1 MIINNKSTL
10 KTMKEYLFLYRGVFY
25 KRSFEI
31 FTLIILAI
39 ITMQKVQS
47 IKFVYE
53 KFISKHWNKSLNS
66 FYYFLNDK
74 NHSIDNMIR
83 ITARIGISLI
93 SKDDMR
99 KTPVYLL
106 IDDTLQPK
114 FGETFENRYK
124 LFDHAKHTGS
134 SYINGHCIVSIAMRI
149 LLLKG
154 DETNYITIPLGYKLY
169 DKTSTKLQL
178 AKKLI
183 ETVMPELSDVQV
195 IVLCDSWFTKKPL
208 LEVLYNYDNL
218 KIIGALRSDTALFGL
233 KPDPTGKRGRPRVK
247 GERLD
252 YRDFDFKKVDDFF
265 VATIKCL
272 TNLRTDSV
280 TITVTTTNVT
290 DFSSV
295 RLYLSTISIED
306 LKSESKKE
314 EGSEEEEDKQNLYD
328 IYKLRWSIEVMFY
341 QQKLFWS
348 FGSYMV
354 RSKVSIEKYINLMG
368 VAYSAMIILPFIS
381 SAFED
386 YKFCSPQ
393 EVKHVFGEAIREE
406 LFFSNLLKIEQI
418 KKNLTHIPYLCQF
431 KDIED
436 LVS

>member
-1 MIINNKSTL
+1 MEIIS
-10 KTMKEYLFLYRGVFY
+10 
-25 KRSFEI
+25 
-31 FTLIILAI
+31 
-39 ITMQKVQS
+39 
-47 IKFVYE
+47 
-53 KFISKHWNKSLNS
+53 NS
-66 FYYFLNDK
+66 
-74 NHSIDNMIR
+74 
-83 ITARIGISLI
+83 
-93 SKDDMR
+93 
-99 KTPVYLL
+99 YLL
-106 IDDTLQPK
+106 
-114 FGETFENRYK
+114 
-124 LFDHAKHTGS
+124 
-134 SYINGHCIVSIAMRI
+134 
-149 LLLKG
+149 LL
-154 DETNYITIPLGYKLY
+154 
-169 DKTSTKLQL
+169 
-178 AKKLI
+178 
-183 ETVMPELSDVQV
+183 PELSDVQV

-208 LEVLYNYDNL
+208 LEVLDIYDNL
-218 KIIGALRSDTALFGL
+218 KIIGALRNDTALFGL

-252 YRDFDFKKVDDFF
+252 YRDFNFKKVDNFF

-272 TNLRTDSV
+272 TNLRTDPV
-280 TITVTTTNVT
+280 TITVTTTNIT

-306 LKSESKKE
+306 LKSKAKE
-314 EGSEEEEDKQNLYD
+314 KCEEEEEKQNLYD

-368 VAYSAMIILPFIS
+368 VAYSSMIILPFIS

-393 EVKHVFGEAIREE
+393 EVKHVIGEAIREE

-436 LVS
+436 LAS

>member
-1 MIINNKSTL
+1 MIINSKSTL
-10 KTMKEYLFLYRGVFY
+10 KTMKEYLFLYRGIFY

-31 FTLIILAI
+31 FTLIILSI

-47 IKFVYE
+47 IKFIYE

-74 NHSIDNMIR
+74 SHSIDNMIK
-83 ITARIGISLI
+83 ITAKIGVSLI
-93 SKDDMR
+93 SKDDIE
-99 KTPVYLL
+99 KTSIYLL

-134 SYINGHCIVSIAMRI
+134 SYMNGHCVVSIAMRI
-149 LLLKG
+149 PLLKG
-154 DETNYITIPLGYKLY
+154 DEIKYITIPLGYKLY

-178 AKKLI
+178 AKNLI
-183 ETVMPELSDVQV
+183 ETVMPELSDLQV
-195 IVLCDSWFTKKPL
+195 VLLCDSWFTKKPL
-208 LEVLYNYDNL
+208 LEVLDMYDNL

-233 KPDPTGKRGRPRVK
+233 KPDPTGKPGRPRVK
-247 GERLD
+247 GQRLN
-252 YRDFDFKKVDDFF
+252 YRDFKFEKSGDFF
-265 VATIKCL
+265 VATIKCI
-272 TNLRTDSV
+272 TNLRTNPV
-280 TITVTTTNVT
+280 IITVTTTDINN
-290 DFSSV
+290 FSSV
-295 RLYLSTISIED
+295 RLYLSTISVED
-306 LKSESKKE
+306 LNSKPKCE
-314 EGSEEEEDKQNLYD
+314 EKKQNLYD
-328 IYKLRWSIEVMFY
+328 VYKLRWSIEVMFY

-354 RSKVSIEKYINLMG
+354 RSKVSIEKYINLIG
-368 VAYSAMIILPFIS
+368 VAYSAMIVLPFINKTL
-381 SAFED
+381 ED

-393 EVKHVFGEAIREE
+393 ELKCVIGEAIREE
-406 LFFSNLLKIEQI
+406 LFFSNLLKIDQI
-418 KKNLTHIPYLCQF
+418 KKNLIHIPYLCQF